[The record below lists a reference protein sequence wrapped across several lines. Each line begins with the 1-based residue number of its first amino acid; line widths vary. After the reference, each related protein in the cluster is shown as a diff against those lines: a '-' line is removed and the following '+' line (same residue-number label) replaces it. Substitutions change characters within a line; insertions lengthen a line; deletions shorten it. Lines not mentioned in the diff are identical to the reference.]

1 MGCVLVL
8 LHDGSD
14 YKGTYISTLSLI
26 LGSGHFKLGHRGG
39 KHFLGV
45 MSGLREGR
53 RLSDQALR
61 HGWAQEWVR
70 WLSVQESSCLEV
82 CLRSGREVERS
93 PGPDTQTWVDHLKE
107 IDSLQEEK
115 PGMEATHRL
124 INSKRGD
131 GRPKQKRMEMQCL
144 EKIGYSN
151 CQISNLA
158 DRLIEKPGMDFTTP
172 WGKNPGSSSN
182 EKTWNGSRRITDWTS
197 KNQD

>member
-45 MSGLREGR
+45 VSGLREGR
-53 RLSDQALR
+53 RLSAQDLR

-82 CLRSGREVERS
+82 CSEIWEESGEVARPWYPNMSGPFERDRFSTGGKTWYGSYSSAHQHQKEGWETKAKEDGNAVPRE
-93 PGPDTQTWVDHLKE
+93 
-107 IDSLQEEK
+107 
-115 PGMEATHRL
+115 
-124 INSKRGD
+124 
-131 GRPKQKRMEMQCL
+131 
-144 EKIGYSN
+144 
-151 CQISNLA
+151 
-158 DRLIEKPGMDFTTP
+158 DRLQQPSD
-172 WGKNPGSSSN
+172 
-182 EKTWNGSRRITDWTS
+182 
-197 KNQD
+197 